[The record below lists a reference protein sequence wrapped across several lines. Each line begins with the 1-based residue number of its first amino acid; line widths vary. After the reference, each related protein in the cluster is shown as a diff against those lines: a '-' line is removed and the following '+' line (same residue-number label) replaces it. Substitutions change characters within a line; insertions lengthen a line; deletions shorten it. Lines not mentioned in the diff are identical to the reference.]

1 MGSPNSIQIL
11 AKNIFLYQCPPEILI
26 FEEVG
31 KDIIS

>member
-1 MGSPNSIQIL
+1 MVSPNSIQIL
-11 AKNIFLYQCPPEILI
+11 AKDIFLYQILI

>member
-1 MGSPNSIQIL
+1 MVSPNSIQIL
-11 AKNIFLYQCPPEILI
+11 AKDIFLYQWPPEILI